1 MFIKETFNISI
12 TYPTINLKG
21 NTWFLRHESSYFTYL
36 EVFIDMLLVY
46 IDYFGLKYICV
57 LPWL

>member
-1 MFIKETFNISI
+1 MLIKKTNISI
-12 TYPTINLKG
+12 TYPTVNLKG
-21 NTWFLRHESSYFTYL
+21 KTRFLRHESSCFTYL
-36 EVFIDMLLVY
+36 EAFIDILLVY